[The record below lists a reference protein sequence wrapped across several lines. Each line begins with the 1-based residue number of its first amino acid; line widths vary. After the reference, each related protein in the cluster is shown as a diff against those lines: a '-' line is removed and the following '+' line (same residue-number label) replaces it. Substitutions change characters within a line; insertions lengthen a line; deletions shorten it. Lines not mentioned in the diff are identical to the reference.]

1 MYKRDILRNCYRVMK
16 EALEI
21 EDEPKNINLNSI
33 DSCITAIKKMLA
45 RYTDDG
51 EYNQEVEDLMDELEE
66 QKIKGIILEK
76 EIENLNNRLLKKD
89 KLIADNNAR
98 IRELYTTSQESSIV
112 MWVFIII
119 FIVYVVLNHF
129 GIL

>member
-1 MYKRDILRNCYRVMK
+1 MYKRDILRNCYRVIR

-51 EYNQEVEDLMDELEE
+51 EYNDEVEDLKDEIEE
-66 QKIKGIILEK
+66 QKIKEIILEK

-89 KLIADNNAR
+89 KLIADNNAKAN
-98 IRELYTTSQESSIV
+98 ELAIISKGLIGLLGALG
-112 MWVFIII
+112 II
-119 FIVYVVLNHF
+119 FITYVVLNNL
-129 GIL
+129 GVL